1 MNRSV
6 IKLATAGLFVI
17 ALGLGMF
24 VWHTRYRILPLEAG
38 GPQEHQ
44 LRTHLSSDQFC
55 SSAMKATEQR
65 YLRPVFTLT
74 GALDGERIAFGLR
87 KERIDW
93 AELPRI
99 FDSFRTQSERTVF
112 VVAEREQNFEKIGL
126 QTSPGGHRMWIAF
139 VLSIQTIC
147 LIGSRAYRNR
157 VALCRLRSEDNS
169 QITARAFA
177 WRRYIERLIC
187 RYENR
192 KQSIR
197 AGVPCIEQELETFQ
211 QGSRAAFSSEES
223 IPGTPLHTH

>member
-6 IKLATAGLFVI
+6 IKLATAGLFV
-17 ALGLGMF
+17 AGLGLGMF

-93 AELPRI
+93 AELPKI

-112 VVAEREQNFEKIGL
+112 VVAEREQNFEKDRFADIARR
-126 QTSPGGHRMWIAF
+126 SPY
-139 VLSIQTIC
+139 VDS
-147 LIGSRAYRNR
+147 
-157 VALCRLRSEDNS
+157 LCIIDPNDLPDWFPRLPEPRG
-169 QITARAFA
+169 F
-177 WRRYIERLIC
+177 L
-187 RYENR
+187 
-192 KQSIR
+192 
-197 AGVPCIEQELETFQ
+197 
-211 QGSRAAFSSEES
+211 
-223 IPGTPLHTH
+223 